1 MKNSCAVKCVSTT
14 CRKKL
19 PDLSIIWLVFSLS
32 SEENNTDC
40 QSSSALNPVFSN
52 AVEEMGSLAREVHQT
67 EAEERMDQGSIIA
80 SIWRPFI
87 QPQRGRNGRRA
98 LLLWKVLP

>member
-32 SEENNTDC
+32 SEENNIDC
-40 QSSSALNPVFSN
+40 QSSSAPNLVFSN
-52 AVEEMGSLAREVHQT
+52 AVEETGSLVREAHQT
-67 EAEERMDQGSIIA
+67 EAEERMDQGSMIA
-80 SIWRPFI
+80 SIWRLFI
-87 QPQRGRNGRRA
+87 QPQQGRNGSRAFLLRR
-98 LLLWKVLP
+98 VLP